1 MIVNNYWKWLSTI
14 QKYGAEQASAL
25 SAGLVNTSGSQVTMY
40 VGYDASSTAYNPAR
54 NTSLVYGL
62 TFEVGMATEEI
73 TDDSYR
79 INNTITVSEKT
90 VTMSPEVDGGIKRTF
105 FLTGRN
111 GASAVTIRQ
120 VALVKSIQRD
130 SNPSNTENVMLA
142 AVDLETPLI
151 VPAYGTF
158 SIALEWTEA

>member
-14 QKYGAEQASAL
+14 QKYGGESAAAI

-40 VGYDASSTAYNPAR
+40 TGYDASSTAYVPAR
-54 NTSLVYGL
+54 NTSLAYGL
-62 TFEVGMATEEI
+62 SYLVGQGSEEI
-73 TDDSYR
+73 TKESYM
-79 INNTITVSEKT
+79 INSQITVSEKT
-90 VTMSPEVDGGIKRTF
+90 VTMSPEVDGNIKRTF

-111 GASAVTIRQ
+111 GASAVTIKQ
-120 VALVKSIQRD
+120 VALVKTIQRD
-130 SNPSNTENVMLA
+130 SNPNDTETVMFA
-142 AVDLETPLI
+142 AVNLDTPLS